1 MEKDA
6 AERIRVQPGKG
17 NGVNVDLVADL
28 VTKVLTS
35 VLFVMVAAG
44 YSRGDHSGSCHLE
57 ETRA

>member
-6 AERIRVQPGKG
+6 AERIRVQPGKRT
-17 NGVNVDLVADL
+17 GVNVDLVADL

-44 YSRGDHSGSCHLE
+44 YSRGDHSGHVE

>member
-6 AERIRVQPGKG
+6 AERIRVQPRKG
-17 NGVNVDLVADL
+17 IGMNVDLAADP

-35 VLFVMVAAG
+35 VRFVMVAAG
-44 YSRGDHSGSCHLE
+44 YSSGDHPGHHQ

>member
-6 AERIRVQPGKG
+6 AARIRVQPGKG
-17 NGVNVDLVADL
+17 TGVNVDFVAAL

-44 YSRGDHSGSCHLE
+44 YSRGDHSGHLE